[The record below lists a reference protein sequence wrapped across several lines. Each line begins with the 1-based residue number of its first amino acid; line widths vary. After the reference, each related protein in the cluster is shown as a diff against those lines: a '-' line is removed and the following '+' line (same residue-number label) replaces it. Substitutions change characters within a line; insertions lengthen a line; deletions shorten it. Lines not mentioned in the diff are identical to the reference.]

1 MSKIDLK
8 KEWKQLYRPSAKKV
22 SVVDVPPLQ
31 YLMIDGRGNPNTSQE
46 YKEALAALYALA
58 YTIKFMMKKGE
69 LGLDYT
75 VMPLE
80 GLWWAEDMAAFSLG
94 DKDSWLWTAM
104 ILVPEVVTQAM
115 VDTAVT
121 EAIRKKNP
129 LAIGKVRLERLV
141 EGTAVQIMYIGPYAD
156 EAPTIA
162 NLHQFID
169 ENGYVPRGKHHEIY
183 LSDPRRTAPEK
194 LKTVIRQPVAAA

>member
-1 MSKIDLK
+1 MTKIDLK
-8 KEWKQLYRPSAKKV
+8 KEWKHLYRPSARKV
-22 SVVDVPPLQ
+22 SVVDVPPRQ
-31 YLMIDGRGNPNTSQE
+31 YLMVDGRGDPNTSQE
-46 YKEALAALYALA
+46 YQEALAALYALA

-69 LGLDYT
+69 MALDYT

-80 GLWWAEDMAAFSLG
+80 GLWWAEDMDVFSLA

-104 ILVPEVVTQAM
+104 ILVPEVVTQVT

-121 EAIRKKNP
+121 EVIRKKNP
-129 LAIGKVRLERLV
+129 PAIGKVRLEQLA
-141 EGTAVQIMYIGPYAD
+141 EGTAVQIMHIGPYAD

-162 NLHQFID
+162 NLHKFIA
-169 ENGYVPRGKHHEIY
+169 ENGYIPRGKHHEIY

-194 LKTVIRQPVAAA
+194 LKTVIRQPVAPA